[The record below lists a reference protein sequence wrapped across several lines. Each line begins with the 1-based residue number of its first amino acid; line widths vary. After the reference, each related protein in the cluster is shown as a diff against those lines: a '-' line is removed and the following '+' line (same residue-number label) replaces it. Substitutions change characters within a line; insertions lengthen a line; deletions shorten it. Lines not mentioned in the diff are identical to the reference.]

1 MTTGAEK
8 EIASSRAQML
18 RIIDASRVMRA
29 WFIVMDCERGEM
41 VK

>member
-1 MTTGAEK
+1 
-8 EIASSRAQML
+8 ML
-18 RIIDASRVMRA
+18 RIIDASRVKRA